1 MTYECKVYDKN
12 GKLKKVLTKS
22 QLTQSSQNLFNQS
35 STKKISSFINRFK
48 EPSSYAAL
56 AGVLAMVGI
65 SVPVELWQNIVML
78 ACGAS
83 GVIGFFMSETHDK
96 KK

>member
-1 MTYECKVYDKN
+1 MN
-12 GKLKKVLTKS
+12 
-22 QLTQSSQNLFNQS
+22 N
-35 STKKISSFINRFK
+35 IIARFR

-65 SVPVELWQNIVML
+65 MVPADLWQNVVMI

-83 GVIGFFMSETHDK
+83 GVIGFFMGEHPTK

>member
-1 MTYECKVYDKN
+1 MN
-12 GKLKKVLTKS
+12 R
-22 QLTQSSQNLFNQS
+22 
-35 STKKISSFINRFK
+35 IINRFK

-83 GVIGFFMSETHDK
+83 GVIGFFMSETHGK

>member
-1 MTYECKVYDKN
+1 MNHIKHR
-12 GKLKKVLTKS
+12 L
-22 QLTQSSQNLFNQS
+22 
-35 STKKISSFINRFK
+35 K

-78 ACGAS
+78 SCGAS
-83 GVIGFFMSETHDK
+83 GVVGFFMSETHHTHGK

>member
-1 MTYECKVYDKN
+1 MTH
-12 GKLKKVLTKS
+12 
-22 QLTQSSQNLFNQS
+22 
-35 STKKISSFINRFK
+35 IINRFK

-78 ACGAS
+78 AFGAS

>member
-1 MTYECKVYDKN
+1 MTH
-12 GKLKKVLTKS
+12 
-22 QLTQSSQNLFNQS
+22 
-35 STKKISSFINRFK
+35 IINRFK

-78 ACGAS
+78 ACGAA
-83 GVIGFFMSETHDK
+83 GVVGFFMSETHHTHGK

>member
-1 MTYECKVYDKN
+1 MN
-12 GKLKKVLTKS
+12 HI
-22 QLTQSSQNLFNQS
+22 
-35 STKKISSFINRFK
+35 ISRFK

-56 AGVLAMVGI
+56 AGVLAMIGI

-83 GVIGFFMSETHDK
+83 GVVGFFMSETNHTQGK

>member
-1 MTYECKVYDKN
+1 MN
-12 GKLKKVLTKS
+12 H
-22 QLTQSSQNLFNQS
+22 
-35 STKKISSFINRFK
+35 IINRFK

-65 SVPVELWQNIVML
+65 SIPIELWQNIVML

-83 GVIGFFMSETHDK
+83 GVVGFFMSEKTTK

>member
-1 MTYECKVYDKN
+1 MIT
-12 GKLKKVLTKS
+12 
-22 QLTQSSQNLFNQS
+22 
-35 STKKISSFINRFK
+35 IINRFK

-65 SVPVELWQNIVML
+65 MIPANLWQNVVMI
-78 ACGAS
+78 ACGAA
-83 GVIGFFMSETHDK
+83 GVVGFFMGEKTTK

>member
-1 MTYECKVYDKN
+1 MN
-12 GKLKKVLTKS
+12 H
-22 QLTQSSQNLFNQS
+22 
-35 STKKISSFINRFK
+35 IINRFR

-65 SVPVELWQNIVML
+65 MVPADLWQNVVMV
-78 ACGAS
+78 ACGMA
-83 GVIGFFMSETHDK
+83 GVAGFFMGEKTTK

>member
-1 MTYECKVYDKN
+1 MTHI
-12 GKLKKVLTKS
+12 
-22 QLTQSSQNLFNQS
+22 
-35 STKKISSFINRFK
+35 ISRFK

-65 SVPVELWQNIVML
+65 SIPVELWQNIVML

-83 GVIGFFMSETHDK
+83 GVVGFFMSETHHTHGK

>member
-1 MTYECKVYDKN
+1 MN
-12 GKLKKVLTKS
+12 HI
-22 QLTQSSQNLFNQS
+22 
-35 STKKISSFINRFK
+35 ISRFK

-56 AGVLAMVGI
+56 AGVLAMIGI

-83 GVIGFFMSETHDK
+83 GVVGFFMSETKPTQGK

>member
-1 MTYECKVYDKN
+1 MN
-12 GKLKKVLTKS
+12 HL
-22 QLTQSSQNLFNQS
+22 
-35 STKKISSFINRFK
+35 ISRFK

-65 SVPVELWQNIVML
+65 AIPVELWQNIVML
-78 ACGAS
+78 ACGTA
-83 GVIGFFMSETHDK
+83 GVAGFFMSETHPTHGK

>member
-1 MTYECKVYDKN
+1 MN
-12 GKLKKVLTKS
+12 RI
-22 QLTQSSQNLFNQS
+22 
-35 STKKISSFINRFK
+35 ISRFK

-78 ACGAS
+78 ACGVS
-83 GVIGFFMSETHDK
+83 GVVGFFMSETHHTHGK

>member
-1 MTYECKVYDKN
+1 MN
-12 GKLKKVLTKS
+12 R
-22 QLTQSSQNLFNQS
+22 
-35 STKKISSFINRFK
+35 IINRFK

-78 ACGAS
+78 ACGVS
-83 GVIGFFMSETHDK
+83 GVVGFFMSETNPTHGK